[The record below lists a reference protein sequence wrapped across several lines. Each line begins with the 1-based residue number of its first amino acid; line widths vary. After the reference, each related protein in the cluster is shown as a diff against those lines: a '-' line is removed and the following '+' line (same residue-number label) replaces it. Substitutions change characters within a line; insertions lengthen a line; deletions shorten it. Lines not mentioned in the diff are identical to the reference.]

1 MSSEKISQLQLLQQN
16 LQTLVAQ
23 KQQVQEQLTELNSA
37 LEELETT
44 DKAYKI
50 VGKLMIS
57 ANKDN
62 LTKDLNEKAEV
73 ANLRLKNITNQ
84 ENKLKGD
91 MESLQEEV
99 MKDLKEKKE

>member
-1 MSSEKISQLQLLQQN
+1 
-16 LQTLVAQ
+16 
-23 KQQVQEQLTELNSA
+23 
-37 LEELETT
+37 
-44 DKAYKI
+44 
-50 VGKLMIS
+50 
-57 ANKDN
+57 NKDN